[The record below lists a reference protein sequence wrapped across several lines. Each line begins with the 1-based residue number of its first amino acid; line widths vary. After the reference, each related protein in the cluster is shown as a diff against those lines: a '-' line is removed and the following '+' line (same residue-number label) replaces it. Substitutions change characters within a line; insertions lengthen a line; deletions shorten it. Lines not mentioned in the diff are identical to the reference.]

1 MRASQK
7 SSLLQQHLF
16 MLDFFKKMN
25 TLHCIILHVV
35 RDTCFQKQNK
45 SVWRVL
51 LRLLVNEA

>member
-1 MRASQK
+1 MRPSQK

-16 MLDFFKKMN
+16 MLDFN
-25 TLHCIILHVV
+25 YIVSLHCIILHVV

-45 SVWRVL
+45 IVWRVL